1 MHPSLENR
9 QRIALLIF
17 FIGDHLLWYYG
28 GHFQQVS
35 LFYVVVSE
43 IVRVGALAAAILSI
57 WNVNFMKQ
65 ALMTIMVYCFVM
77 FPLNFNGSFNYSPM
91 KQETSYNLLWFKRDS
106 TVVIDYG
113 HIAMILY
120 LWCLFGLYIFVFK
133 HMDRYLLDKRKLQQ

>member
-1 MHPSLENR
+1 MTPSLENR

-17 FIGDHLLWYYG
+17 FVGDHLLWYYG

-43 IVRVGALAAAILSI
+43 IVRVGALATAILSV
-57 WNVNFMKQ
+57 WNINLMKE
-65 ALMTIMVYCFVM
+65 ALLTIMVYCFVM

-106 TVVIDYG
+106 TVAIDY
-113 HIAMILY
+113 AYVSMILY
-120 LWCLFGLYIFVFK
+120 LWFLLGLYLFVLKCMDK
-133 HMDRYLLDKRKLQQ
+133 HILDKK